1 MTSSRDAFSQVIV
14 FGDLWL
20 KTIYGMVT
28 EIFLCLKLEVRSIK
42 KICFISCVAGIG
54 H

>member
-28 EIFLCLKLEVRSIK
+28 ETFPVLE
-42 KICFISCVAGIG
+42 A
-54 H
+54 